1 MSSIIKVDQIQLA
14 NGSTPTAADLGISGQ
29 HILQIASHSITSSV
43 ATSSN
48 TAVALGTVG
57 SITTT
62 RANSRLL
69 INTTI
74 PIQVSSSGNGRAV
87 ASLRHSVNSYTTE
100 LERHVA
106 ANYPESNSGW
116 QQISNG
122 FNALHTP
129 EVASGTTITY
139 KIYVLKNLGN
149 NGIYLGD
156 TWGQSPHYRCTIM
169 EIAG

>member
-29 HILQIASHSITSSV
+29 HILQITSHSITSSV
-43 ATSSN
+43 ATSSS

-62 RANSRLL
+62 RANSKLL
-69 INTTI
+69 VNTTI

-87 ASLRHSVNSYTTE
+87 VSLRHSVNSYTTE
-100 LERHVA
+100 LERHA
-106 ANYPESNSGW
+106 AVNYLQSNSGW
-116 QQISNG
+116 HQISNG

-139 KIYVLKNLGN
+139 KIYALKNLGS
-149 NGIYLGD
+149 NGVYLAD
-156 TWGQSPHYRCTIM
+156 SWGLSPHYRCTIM
-169 EIAG
+169 EIGG

>member
-1 MSSIIKVDQIQLA
+1 MTSIIKVDTLQKA
-14 NGSTPTAADLGISGQ
+14 NGATPTAADLGLSGQ
-29 HILQIASHSITSSV
+29 HILQIASHSITSSA
-43 ATSSN
+43 ATHSS

-62 RANSRLL
+62 RANSKLL

-87 ASLRHSVNSYTTE
+87 VSLRHSVNSYTTE

-139 KIYVLKNLGN
+139 KIYALKNLGN
-149 NGIYLGD
+149 NGVYLGD
-156 TWGQSPHYRCTIM
+156 TWGQSPHWRCTIM